1 MSLISWVWPLW
12 NVAESKEVI
21 LCWVSGHS
29 GIRPS
34 LLLGIGLLSKLWWWT
49 QWLSQLS
56 WVSVPAVAAEEFVQ
70 TEAARQCQSQKWS
83 YLTTTLPI
91 LLLTVGRLVQN
102 MGLLLGLVIGD
113 WGLGIID
120 FARAARAKAVFWF
133 QISDWS
139 HYIDESMCSMCQSFV
154 HQGGSGPKTEWCIS
168 RHNPS
173 SQPAIQSNHPIPCV
187 FCFCK
192 NEGIE
197 LGWRCTWS
205 TQTLGSNSQLKFG
218 SWSTVPWIAASC
230 RWKKAALCQW
240 GRHRL
245 WQWVVKM
252 AQWWW
257 MGDLQL
263 CQARGQQR
271 RWRLKRPGWCSR
283 PSWAMRSS
291 RSRHPHW
298 TAGMRC
304 MVGGSSG
311 TTERHGRG
319 DFIPCTGE
327 RELQSLLT
335 WSPTGWPFSS
345 TVKGS
350 AGSGWAN
357 GWTRH
362 GAHQVPG
369 LGTRFSST
377 EMPCKVV
384 NYVMVAVVAVMKF
397 SHQFDHQ
404 FRWLQASSRPATACA
419 KMEHHAESVI
429 LSLS

>member
-120 FARAARAKAVFWF
+120 FARAARTKAVFSF

-139 HYIDESMCSMCQSFV
+139 
-154 HQGGSGPKTEWCIS
+154 
-168 RHNPS
+168 
-173 SQPAIQSNHPIPCV
+173 
-187 FCFCK
+187 
-192 NEGIE
+192 
-197 LGWRCTWS
+197 TWS

-291 RSRHPHW
+291 RSRHPRW
-298 TAGMRC
+298 TAGMRW

-335 WSPTGWPFSS
+335 WSLTGWPFSS
-345 TVKGS
+345 TVNGS

-377 EMPCKVV
+377 EIQMPCKVV

-404 FRWLQASSRPATACA
+404 FRWLQASSRPATASA